1 MRLPAHEA
9 TTAQLGAAVPLC
21 ARRVGCLRG
30 VFIGRDL
37 FGGSFVYDPFELYR
51 AGAITNPNMVVL
63 GQIGRGKSAFV
74 KTYLLRQAAFGR
86 RIVILDP
93 KGEYGPFARAL
104 GAEPIVLRPGGS
116 VRLNPLSVAERST
129 ADESGDVSS
138 RRSVV
143 ADLASACLGRSL
155 GPAEHV
161 AIDLALDRARRAARS
176 PTLSSI
182 VTALLEPSSGSARSI
197 GCRVA
202 ELAADGREVGL
213 ELRRLVSGELAG
225 MFDGAT
231 TPGVDLSRAR
241 RGHRSFA
248 RLQFAGPRGAR
259 HVCCRG
265 ARARLGPTR
274 DGPDLPRHRRGMG
287 RRAQPRRG
295 EVPPGVLQA
304 CPGARDRQH
313 RRRPPG
319 IGFRRLGPRRKC
331 RRPPC
336 RGFGRGLRDGR
347 LLCAK
352 RRGGPGSDAAL
363 RALGGRVALVAEA
376 PPRGLVVAHRNSAVP
391 RRASP
396 RTVRTRDRRHRR
408 ATRISDVERASVSS
422 GSRRRTRGV
431 HPEWKR
437 RSAGSSRSAGQ
448 GQVVVAAGVAGLSG
462 LCWVAGGLRDARR
475 RPRLARDPP
484 GRCPSACSSVCSAT
498 RPRRIWRGPGRPEV
512 PAPRGDLLGGVPC
525 RAQLGC
531 GAGSCSQVRSSSGPG
546 PAARAASGL
555 RGRVGGRRRA
565 SDRSSSEAGSRPP
578 CCRACRTAACRG
590 RVRTVVA
597 RRRADTVRQDL
608 GAGDPGD
615 SGMGRPGRRDQREDR
630 PRAADGPVAGVDRP
644 CARLRPDRCHGRVR
658 VRVGRRSPRRPTGR
672 GRGGSRRDCP
682 PSSGRV
688 VFPRTPRSGS
698 ALAEKML
705 GPLLLAAAASGRR
718 MADVVRWVDSG
729 EVTEVLDA
737 LESAGASE
745 ALSAAQASFSRE
757 DRQLSS
763 VYATVETLVAAFAD
777 PAIAAATASHDIDA
791 DAILRRGCRHAVPR
805 RAVARAGAVPSGVCR
820 SSALHPRAR
829 GHESVA

>member
-9 TTAQLGAAVPLC
+9 TTAQLGAAYPCV
-21 ARRVGCLRG
+21 ATRRLPARG

-396 RTVRTRDRRHRR
+396 RAVRTRDRRHRR
-408 ATRISDVERASVSS
+408 ADSHLRRRARQREL
-422 GSRRRTRGV
+422 GFPQADSRRAPGV
-431 HPEWKR
+431 EAAVGGLQPVR
-437 RSAGSSRSAGQ
+437 RARSGRCRRRRRWAIGALL
-448 GQVVVAAGVAGLSG
+448 GR
-462 LCWVAGGLRDARR
+462 GGLRDARR

-484 GRCPSACSSVCSAT
+484 VSRPSVCSSVCSAT
-498 RPRRIWRGPGRPEV
+498 RPRRILPGPLPSE
-512 PAPRGDLLGGVPC
+512 
-525 RAQLGC
+525 
-531 GAGSCSQVRSSSGPG
+531 GSC
-546 PAARAASGL
+546 
-555 RGRVGGRRRA
+555 
-565 SDRSSSEAGSRPP
+565 PP
-578 CCRACRTAACRG
+578 
-590 RVRTVVA
+590 
-597 RRRADTVRQDL
+597 
-608 GAGDPGD
+608 
-615 SGMGRPGRRDQREDR
+615 
-630 PRAADGPVAGVDRP
+630 
-644 CARLRPDRCHGRVR
+644 
-658 VRVGRRSPRRPTGR
+658 
-672 GRGGSRRDCP
+672 GGS
-682 PSSGRV
+682 
-688 VFPRTPRSGS
+688 
-698 ALAEKML
+698 
-705 GPLLLAAAASGRR
+705 
-718 MADVVRWVDSG
+718 
-729 EVTEVLDA
+729 
-737 LESAGASE
+737 AG
-745 ALSAAQASFSRE
+745 
-757 DRQLSS
+757 
-763 VYATVETLVAAFAD
+763 
-777 PAIAAATASHDIDA
+777 
-791 DAILRRGCRHAVPR
+791 
-805 RAVARAGAVPSGVCR
+805 
-820 SSALHPRAR
+820 
-829 GHESVA
+829 